1 MGYLGFIV
9 TLDNRKSNNFTLDI
23 TKKWQF
29 CFDTPNEWKLPH
41 LCERKDAEHESS
53 IFYGVNYD
61 DGNIK
66 YRVCRMG
73 PFY

>member
-1 MGYLGFIV
+1 MGNLTVSYWISQRNG
-9 TLDNRKSNNFTLDI
+9 N
-23 TKKWQF
+23 

-66 YRVCRMG
+66 YRVCMMG